1 MTESITSTTAV
12 PKTILV
18 QPVLGSR
25 RFSNYFWAVIV
36 TLGGVGFLLE
46 GLSSFLHTDLLPFID
61 NSIDLPFVPQGL
73 AMTFY
78 GIAGTLTAL
87 YLWTS
92 ITLDIGGGYNEFNR
106 ETGEATIFRW
116 GFPGKNRQVELKNP
130 LKDIQA
136 VRVDIKDGINPRRSL
151 YVRIKGRREIPLTR
165 VGEPMA
171 LAEIE
176 TQGAELAKFLGVPL
190 EGL

>member
-1 MTESITSTTAV
+1 MTESIPAATTV
-12 PKTILV
+12 PKTMLV

-25 RFSNYFWAVIV
+25 RFSNYFWAAIV
-36 TLGGVGFLLE
+36 TLGGGGFLLE
-46 GLSSFLHTDLLPFID
+46 GLSSFFHIDLLPLID
-61 NSIDLPFVPQGL
+61 NSIELTFVPQGL
-73 AMTFY
+73 AKTFY

-92 ITLDIGGGYNEFNR
+92 IALDIGGGYNEFNR
-106 ETGEATIFRW
+106 ETGESTIFRW
-116 GFPGKNRQVELKNP
+116 GFPGKNWQVEVKNP

-136 VRVDIKDGINPRRSL
+136 VRIDIKDGINPRRTL
-151 YVRIKGRREIPLTR
+151 YIRIKGRREIPLTR

-176 TQGAELAKFLGVPL
+176 TQGAELARFLGVPL